1 MSKQTDDARTKE
13 RFDALM
19 RGDGLSNS
27 VLPKMTE
34 AQAKQ
39 YIRKLQSDLREA
51 LKATVTDRE
60 VRSELLKLDGI
71 EPKTPEWVLSEP
83 KKPSRGP
90 GVPTLFCSDWHYGE
104 VVKPEE
110 INGKNAYNLAIANKR
125 IQALV
130 ASTIKLLK
138 QHIVNPD
145 YPGIILV
152 MGGDMLSGDIHEE
165 LSQTNE
171 EPMMKVLVDLYGKM
185 VWAIDTLQR
194 EFGKVFVPVVAGNH
208 GRTSRKP
215 RAKQR
220 AHTNYDWL
228 LGSLLAKHYEGSKTV
243 TVMVADGPD
252 LLYSVYGHR
261 YLLTH
266 GDQFRGGD
274 GITGALMP
282 IVRGDHKKRS
292 RNAQIDMEF
301 DTLLMGHWHQFF
313 FNQRIIV
320 NSTLKGLDE
329 YAYQGNFPYE
339 APSQTLWITNA
350 KRGITF
356 LMPVMVDR
364 DTRKAHNTQWV
375 AWGK

>member
-1 MSKQTDDARTKE
+1 MSEQTDSKRTKE

-27 VLPKMTE
+27 VLPKLTE
-34 AQAKQ
+34 AQARQ
-39 YIRKLQSDLREA
+39 YIKKLQADLREA
-51 LKATVTDRE
+51 KKATLTYRE
-60 VRSELLKLDGI
+60 VRHEILKLEGI
-71 EPKTPEWVLSEP
+71 EPNIPGWVLAPP
-83 KKPSRGP
+83 KKPTRGP

-104 VVKPEE
+104 VVRAEE
-110 INGKNAYNLAIANKR
+110 INGKNAYNLQIANKR
-125 IQALV
+125 IHALT

-138 QHIVNPD
+138 SHIVHPE
-145 YPGIILV
+145 YPGIILAL
-152 MGGDMLSGDIHEE
+152 GGDMLSGDIHEE
-165 LSQTNE
+165 LSETNE
-171 EPMMKVLVDLYGKM
+171 EPMMKVLIELYGKV
-185 VWAIDTLQR
+185 VWMIDQFKK
-194 EFGKVFVPVVAGNH
+194 EFGKVFIPVVAGNH

-215 RAKQR
+215 RAKRR

-228 LGSLLAKHYEGSKTV
+228 LGALLQKHYEGDKDIV
-243 TVMVADGPD
+243 VLVADGPD

-292 RNAQIDMEF
+292 RNAQIDMEYH
-301 DTLLMGHWHQFF
+301 TLLMGHWHQFF
-313 FNQRIIV
+313 HTPRIIV
-320 NSTLKGLDE
+320 NSTLKGIDE

-339 APSQTLWITNA
+339 PPSQAMWITNA

-356 LMPVMVDR
+356 MLPVMVDR
-364 DTRKAHNTQWV
+364 DTKKVHTNDWI